1 MHTRSIIEFAN
12 VSYSYNFYRN
22 DEYTRLVQTSAQT
35 QDKNAAISGNAQL
48 ATSAKREVPRATCN
62 EREVPRAT
70 CNKRGARSSP
80 CDLQR
85 ARSAKFPARLA
96 TSAER
101 EVPRAE
107 IASVSHHTARR
118 KRRTVC
124 PHKELQSAFIP
135 FMTSERMSC
144 KSLRTD
150 KRKTLRRCLSPD
162 FSRQRY
168 SGRRFLSYLLL
179 YALHGNDNQTAFGQ
193 HTFIG
198 SRYIR
203 IRNQNIRGFYIADET
218 QSGCSGLGRIDG
230 DDNVFRILNH

>member
-1 MHTRSIIEFAN
+1 MQKFAAFEKNFRHARMHTRSIIEFAN

-35 QDKNAAISGNAQL
+35 QDKNAAISGNAQ
-48 ATSAKREVPRATCN
+48 
-62 EREVPRAT
+62 
-70 CNKRGARSSP
+70 
-80 CDLQR
+80 
-85 ARSAKFPARLA
+85 LA

-150 KRKTLRRCLSPD
+150 KRKTLRGFSSPD
-162 FSRQRY
+162 FS
-168 SGRRFLSYLLL
+168 
-179 YALHGNDNQTAFGQ
+179 
-193 HTFIG
+193 
-198 SRYIR
+198 
-203 IRNQNIRGFYIADET
+203 
-218 QSGCSGLGRIDG
+218 DG
-230 DDNVFRILNH
+230 DISADAFYGTSLKISAYFTGI